1 MKNPTWVLPLLL
13 LAAMQAPAAD
23 NKAPAAKARKPR
35 MVCTDAPATGSH
47 ISRRSCVTEEQAEE
61 RRRRDQDEMAR
72 MKPAVR
78 TGSGTQ

>member
-1 MKNPTWVLPLLL
+1 MKKRYGVLPLLL

-23 NKAPAAKARKPR
+23 KAPATKAKKPR
-35 MVCTDAPATGSH
+35 MVCTDAPATGTH
-47 ISRRSCVTEEQAEE
+47 ISRRNCVTQEQADE

-78 TGSGTQ
+78 TGSAAQ

>member
-1 MKNPTWVLPLLL
+1 MKQSGWALPLLL

-23 NKAPAAKARKPR
+23 KAPDKPKKPR

-47 ISRRSCVTEEQAEE
+47 IRRRSCVTEEQAEE

-78 TGSGTQ
+78 PTSGTGQ